1 MRIDCNAQRGKL
13 VASFFLQGFFPPS
26 LFFSKALFLQAMK
39 RSQNYS
45 ARAECAL
52 NVAAVSRHVDE
63 WTN

>member
-13 VASFFLQGFFPPS
+13 IASFFLQDFFS
-26 LFFSKALFLQAMK
+26 RRLFFSKAFFLQAMK

-45 ARAECAL
+45 ARTECAL
-52 NVAAVSRHVDE
+52 NVAAASCHVDE